1 MNQDILNEGKRVLQL
16 EAKAIIEMAERIN
29 GDFINAVNLILD
41 CKGKV
46 IVTGIGKSG
55 HIANK
60 FSATLSSTGT
70 PSVFLHP
77 AESSHGDLG
86 VISKGDLVIALSN
99 GGESTEMMPILS
111 YCSRKNI
118 PLISITGNPE
128 STLGK
133 SGTVTLSY
141 LIKEEACPLGLA
153 PTSSTTVT
161 LSLCDALAMA
171 VLKEK
176 GIRQEDFAEFHPG
189 GKLGRRLLL
198 RVKDLMHSQEA
209 LPLVKLEDK
218 MIHIISQMT
227 AQEVRGVAGVIDE
240 DGKLVGAITD
250 GDIRRKLQKPGFSL
264 EETAEHWMSRDPKT
278 IDCNELA
285 EKALFLMEQFK
296 IDRLFAVDKSSAN
309 PQQAVG
315 LIHVQDLLQA
325 NLR

>member
-1 MNQDILNEGKRVLQL
+1 MSQQIIDEGKRVLEL
-16 EAKAIIEMAERIN
+16 EAKSIKEMADKLN
-29 GDFINAVNLILD
+29 GNFIEAVSLIKS

-77 AESSHGDLG
+77 AESSHGDMG
-86 VISKGDLVIALSN
+86 VISENDLVIGISN
-99 GGESTEMMPILS
+99 GGESAEMMAILG
-111 YCSRKNI
+111 YCSRNDI
-118 PLISITGNPE
+118 PLVAITGKPQ

-133 SGTVTLSY
+133 AGTVTLDFSV
-141 LIKEEACPLGLA
+141 KEEACPLGLA
-153 PTSSTTVT
+153 PTTSTTVT
-161 LSLCDALAMA
+161 LALCDALAMA

-176 GIRQEDFAEFHPG
+176 GFQREDYAVFHPG
-189 GKLGRRLLL
+189 GKLGRKLLL
-198 RVKDLMHSQEA
+198 RVKDLMHTEQA
-209 LPLVKLEDK
+209 LPIVDLDEK
-218 MIHIISQMT
+218 INNIISQMT
-227 AQEVRGVAGVIDE
+227 AQEVRGVAGVVDKN
-240 DGKLVGAITD
+240 GKLVGAITD

-264 EETAEHWMSRDPKT
+264 DETAKNWMSRDPKT

-296 IDRLFAVDKSSAN
+296 IDRLFAVDKTSDN
-309 PQQAVG
+309 PQKAVG

-325 NLR
+325 NIR